1 MLDEEQLAEPD
12 FDQGNKSS
20 VSDDVPAARSGE
32 TPVSSSAEN
41 NNTSKNDV
49 KIKEDV
55 DKTIKI
61 EGDGPGDV
69 PTASSAEIE
78 VYTSVETDKTNGDA
92 KINEEADV
100 SIKNEGDRSGN
111 ADAEGSI
118 GEVVSNSATGTH
130 KSNVAKIKEDEE
142 EDDDDAAVDQTIKI
156 EGESEEVLK
165 TEESTIASGE
175 SSNNASVVASS
186 ESTPDAT
193 NVKNPQPPS
202 ASNSKKAK
210 GLPKLD
216 DTSASASTKQER
228 SDSLSNTS
236 TQERPH
242 TRSRTRSLS
251 SAVSSTVSSISGAS
265 GEGGERISRGPAKK
279 RHKARALFGKNNDT
293 ESGQDEK
300 AKSTATRRPRS
311 NTIDSFRA
319 AMDHQS
325 IDLPTSSIV
334 LPQIKQVTIVES
346 NNTTASPPSEH
357 FRSDTIDFLNS
368 SGFHTEMSAS
378 PSPRSRGD
386 TNDFLNNSGD
396 GISIGLDPIPVNVAS
411 SNNASTKAHDGDVA
425 IGKTPKKTNRTRASS
440 QSSGSISEGPL
451 RKRLKTRSLQFK
463 EDQEKSVGKAD
474 LELKDDIANDSDD
487 FRIRSNTF
495 EYSMEDALYGR
506 SRSDTLDFLTAA
518 VAGDMGHDL
527 DAASAAAAAYG
538 SSFAMHPISAP
549 SGASAMYHPRRP
561 RSNTI
566 DSTTSSLNS
575 TKLDFLV
582 SVAAED
588 NPLLKS
594 PDQKRD
600 RGDSSENVGRRP
612 RSNTLEIFSN
622 MAPPRE
628 RGDTVD
634 FLVGSNVE
642 VDGIPTLS
650 DANEN
655 STNVMDHL
663 QALCDEPKLG
673 PRGSGSKSTG
683 ILRKRRRSSSG
694 NADGSNPPLAK
705 AKFEEESKRKTRAQ
719 SIATLNTNFTLDT
732 AAQRLLSDSLN
743 AMSSEKRH
751 RLESWGGMSDISTGV
766 MEHHYSA
773 LKDSGLIDDIMAVAN
788 EIGEDSIDGK
798 RLRANS
804 GGSGSSV
811 QPKGRPRFDS
821 LASLSLASLS
831 DASVSLSGPKEH
843 KHVTTAKLDK
853 ESSSTTGNPSIV
865 VDFAAIAAGVDA
877 ANAAIEGLDLA
888 AITGPK
894 GTKTP
899 AASSKKAATDTRK
912 NSSAKPSAIASRTP
926 QSISTTKAVAG
937 PPSMY
942 MKNAQLPPKGIP
954 GKPHAPVP
962 STMPPKDMSEGSTPT
977 TKTPAPFPVT
987 SIKIPFVPIPKSTKT
1002 KEEMDAIMQRARA
1015 AAGYTPPTQAGAP
1028 PVKKVPPRKPPSTYT
1043 PYAKYGPNPAY
1054 TNTPGNQRGPHPP
1067 YNPSMPPHHYART
1080 KTPPSY
1086 VKARIPSST
1095 PKSSTLQS
1103 QQKWDDMFN
1112 YLVKFIEETRQE
1124 ATKNLPE
1131 EKRKAW
1137 VWDGNVPTNY
1147 KTKCGK
1153 ALGRWINNQRS
1164 AKSKGTLKDDREV
1177 RLVSTGLK
1185 WSVLTTNSWLDM
1197 LRELQIYVAE
1207 QTKDGRPW
1215 DGNVPTNYKIKS
1227 NTAADGADDDE
1238 KNLGR
1243 WINRQRSLFQA
1254 GKLKKE
1260 RQLDLERI
1268 GLKWSVLL
1276 TTSWTTMYDG
1286 LCAFVEARRK
1296 QSPNGIWDG
1305 DVPPNYK
1312 TNTNPPLSLGRWVHR
1327 QRSAQAKG
1335 QLKEDQ
1341 VQKLEMLG
1349 LKWFEG
1355 EELAQQSTPMS
1366 VTSSSTF
1373 IHQSAANQ
1381 LNGTEPDA
1389 VTSTSE
1395 C

>member
-1 MLDEEQLAEPD
+1 MLKRRQWQEPTIQSWVIVLASNL
-12 FDQGNKSS
+12 QQMS
-20 VSDDVPAARSGE
+20 ATCSGE
-32 TPVSSSAEN
+32 TSLSEN
-41 NNTSKNDV
+41 DRTSNDDV
-49 KIKEDV
+49 KIKE
-55 DKTIKI
+55 
-61 EGDGPGDV
+61 
-69 PTASSAEIE
+69 
-78 VYTSVETDKTNGDA
+78 
-92 KINEEADV
+92 
-100 SIKNEGDRSGN
+100 
-111 ADAEGSI
+111 
-118 GEVVSNSATGTH
+118 
-130 KSNVAKIKEDEE
+130 EDEE
-142 EDDDDAAVDQTIKI
+142 NVDKSIKV
-156 EGESEEVLK
+156 EADSEEILK
-165 TEESTIASGE
+165 TEEATIASKE

-193 NVKNPQPPS
+193 NVQNPQPTS
-202 ASNSKKAK
+202 ASSSNKAK
-210 GLPKLD
+210 GLPKLED
-216 DTSASASTKQER
+216 DTPASMKQER

-236 TQERPH
+236 TQDKPH

-251 SAVSSTVSSISGAS
+251 SAVSSTMSSISGAS
-265 GEGGERISRGPAKK
+265 GEAGERISRGPAKK
-279 RHKARALFGKNNDT
+279 RHKARALFGLNNDT
-293 ESGQDEK
+293 ESAQDEK
-300 AKSTATRRPRS
+300 TNATSTRRPRS

-325 IDLPTSSIV
+325 NDLPTSSIV

-346 NNTTASPPSEH
+346 NNTTASPPSER

-368 SGFHTEMSAS
+368 SGFHTTMSGS

-386 TNDFLNNSGD
+386 TIDFLNNSGD

-411 SNNASTKAHDGDVA
+411 ANNASTSAPHVDIAHK
-425 IGKTPKKTNRTRASS
+425 KTPKKTNRTRASS
-440 QSSGSISEGPL
+440 QSSGSTSEGPL
-451 RKRLKTRSLQFK
+451 RKRRRTRSLQFK
-463 EDQEKSVGKAD
+463 DTEKTTDDKAD
-474 LELKDDIANDSDD
+474 LEDNDVSANDSDD

-495 EYSMEDALYGR
+495 DYSMEDALYGR

-527 DAASAAAAAYG
+527 DAASAAAAGCG

-588 NPLLKS
+588 NSLLKS
-594 PDQKRD
+594 PEQKRE

-622 MAPPRE
+622 MAPPRD

-642 VDGIPTLS
+642 VAGIPTLPDS
-650 DANEN
+650 HEN
-655 STNVMDHL
+655 NTNVMDHL

-694 NADGSNPPLAK
+694 NADGGNPPPAK
-705 AKFEEESKRKTRAQ
+705 AKFDEETARRARAQ

-732 AAQRLLSDSLN
+732 AAQRLLSESLN
-743 AMSSEKRH
+743 AMNSGKRH
-751 RLESWGGMSDISTGV
+751 RLESWGGMSDISAGG
-766 MEHHYSA
+766 MENHYSA
-773 LKDSGLIDDIMAVAN
+773 LRDSGLIDDIMAVAN
-788 EIGEDSIDGK
+788 EIGEESIDGK

-804 GGSGSSV
+804 GGSGSSG
-811 QPKGRPRFDS
+811 QPKGRPRKY
-821 LASLSLASLS
+821 A
-831 DASVSLSGPKEH
+831 
-843 KHVTTAKLDK
+843 
-853 ESSSTTGNPSIV
+853 
-865 VDFAAIAAGVDA
+865 
-877 ANAAIEGLDLA
+877 
-888 AITGPK
+888 
-894 GTKTP
+894 
-899 AASSKKAATDTRK
+899 
-912 NSSAKPSAIASRTP
+912 SAKPPSIASRTP
-926 QSISTTKAVAG
+926 QSITTTKAVVG
-937 PPSMY
+937 PTPMY
-942 MKNAQLPPKGIP
+942 MKNALLPPKGIP
-954 GKPHAPVP
+954 GKPHVPVP
-962 STMPPKDMSEGSTPT
+962 STMPPKAVPPGSTAS
-977 TKTPAPFPVT
+977 TKPLTPFPVT

-1028 PVKKVPPRKPPSTYT
+1028 PPVKKVPPRKPPTTYT

-1054 TNTPGNQRGPHPP
+1054 GNTPANQRGPPPP
-1067 YNPSMPPHHYART
+1067 YNPSMPPHHYSRT

-1095 PKSSTLQS
+1095 PKPSTLQS

-1131 EKRKAW
+1131 EKKKTW

-1185 WSVLTTNSWLDM
+1185 WSVLTTNSWRDM
-1197 LRELQIYVAE
+1197 LRELQIYVTE

-1227 NTAADGADDDE
+1227 NTTAEGVDDEE

-1296 QSPNGIWDG
+1296 QSPSGVWDG

-1327 QRSAQAKG
+1327 QRSAQTKG
-1335 QLKEDQ
+1335 QLKDDQ

-1349 LKWFEG
+1349 LKWFEEG

-1373 IHQSAANQ
+1373 LHQSVGNQ
-1381 LNGTEPDA
+1381 LNGAAEPDA

>member
-1 MLDEEQLAEPD
+1 MLDGKQQTESHCEE
-12 FDQGNKSS
+12 GSKSG
-20 VSDDVPAARSGE
+20 VSDDVPAASSGE
-32 TPVSSSAEN
+32 TPVSSAE
-41 NNTSKNDV
+41 KNIASENKDV
-49 KIKEDV
+49 AEVKDNADNIKKEEDMSGDAPVAGSPEIIANSLVDIDKSNDDTKIKEADGS
-55 DKTIKI
+55 IKV
-61 EGDGPGDV
+61 EGDKSGSEADNIDDIPKN
-69 PTASSAEIE
+69 SSK
-78 VYTSVETDKTNGDA
+78 ETDKSSDDIIIEDTS
-92 KINEEADV
+92 ADEV
-100 SIKNEGDRSGN
+100 EVAIKVEGDS
-111 ADAEGSI
+111 
-118 GEVVSNSATGTH
+118 
-130 KSNVAKIKEDEE
+130 ED
-142 EDDDDAAVDQTIKI
+142 I
-156 EGESEEVLK
+156 LK
-165 TEESTIASGE
+165 TEEATVASGE
-175 SSNNASVVASS
+175 STNNASVVASS

-193 NVKNPQPPS
+193 NVQNPQPTS
-202 ASNSKKAK
+202 ASSSNKAK
-210 GLPKLD
+210 GLPKLKD
-216 DTSASASTKQER
+216 DTSASSSTKKGR
-228 SDSLSNTS
+228 SDSLLSNTS
-236 TQERPH
+236 TQDKPN

-251 SAVSSTVSSISGAS
+251 SGVSSTMSSISGAS

-293 ESGQDEK
+293 ESTQDDM
-300 AKSTATRRPRS
+300 ASATATRRPRS

-325 IDLPTSSIV
+325 IDLPTESIV

-346 NNTTASPPSEH
+346 NNTTASPPSER

-368 SGFHTEMSAS
+368 SGFHTTMSGS

-386 TNDFLNNSGD
+386 TIDFLNNSGD
-396 GISIGLDPIPVNVAS
+396 TLSIGLDPIPVNVGSANGAS
-411 SNNASTKAHDGDVA
+411 SKAHRGDLA
-425 IGKTPKKTNRTRASS
+425 NRKTPKKTNRTRASS
-440 QSSGSISEGPL
+440 QSSGSLSEGPL
-451 RKRLKTRSLQFK
+451 RKRHKTRSLSFK
-463 EDQEKSVGKAD
+463 DQEKTNDKVDPEG
-474 LELKDDIANDSDD
+474 KDDTANDSDD

-527 DAASAAAAAYG
+527 DAASAAAAGNG

-582 SVAAED
+582 SVAADD
-588 NPLLKS
+588 NPLLQS
-594 PDQKRD
+594 PGHKRE

-612 RSNTLEIFSN
+612 RSNTLEIFSD
-622 MAPPRE
+622 MATPRE

-634 FLVGSNVE
+634 FLVGTNVE
-642 VDGIPTLS
+642 VAGIPNLS
-650 DANEN
+650 DAHDSN
-655 STNVMDHL
+655 TNVMDHL

-673 PRGSGSKSTG
+673 HRGSGSKSTG

-694 NADGSNPPLAK
+694 NADVGNPPAAK
-705 AKFEEESKRKTRAQ
+705 AKFDEESMRKTRAQ
-719 SIATLNTNFTLDT
+719 SIATLGTNFTLDT
-732 AAQRLLSDSLN
+732 AAQKLLSESLN
-743 AMSSEKRH
+743 AMNSGKRH
-751 RLESWGGMSDISTGV
+751 RLESWGGMSDISLGG
-766 MEHHYSA
+766 MENHYSA

-798 RLRANS
+798 RIRANS
-804 GGSGSSV
+804 GGSGSSG
-811 QPKGRPRFDS
+811 QQLKGRPRFDS

-843 KHVTTAKLDK
+843 KIPAKSDK

-888 AITGPK
+888 AIMGPKGTK

-899 AASSKKAATDTRK
+899 AASSKKAATEARK
-912 NSSAKPSAIASRTP
+912 YASAKISANASRTP
-926 QSISTTKAVAG
+926 QSISTTKAVVM
-937 PPSMY
+937 PPQIY
-942 MKNAQLPPKGIP
+942 MKNAKLPPKGMP
-954 GKPHAPVP
+954 AKPHVPVP
-962 STMPPKDMSEGSTPT
+962 STMPPKAVPIGSTPN
-977 TKTPAPFPVT
+977 TKAPTPFPVT

-1015 AAGYTPPTQAGAP
+1015 AAGYTPPTHSGAAP
-1028 PVKKVPPRKPPSTYT
+1028 PVKKVPPRKPPTTYT

-1054 TNTPGNQRGPHPP
+1054 ANTPANQRGPPPP
-1067 YNPSMPPHHYART
+1067 YNPAMPPHHYSRT

-1095 PKSSTLQS
+1095 PKPSTLQS

-1124 ATKNLPE
+1124 ATKNLPD
-1131 EKRKAW
+1131 EKKKTW

-1185 WSVLTTNSWLDM
+1185 WSVLTTNSWRDM
-1197 LRELQIYVAE
+1197 LRELQIYVAD

-1227 NTAADGADDDE
+1227 NTPGGADDEE

-1296 QSPNGIWDG
+1296 QSPTGVWDG

-1341 VQKLEMLG
+1341 VEKLEVLG
-1349 LKWFEG
+1349 LKWFDEG
-1355 EELAQQSTPMS
+1355 EELAQQGTPMS
-1366 VTSSSTF
+1366 VTSSSTY
-1373 IHQSAANQ
+1373 IHRSAENQ
-1381 LNGTEPDA
+1381 LNGGVSGPET

>member
-1 MLDEEQLAEPD
+1 MLDGEQRTESHCDEGSKSAASDDAPAA
-12 FDQGNKSS
+12 SS
-20 VSDDVPAARSGE
+20 VE
-32 TPVSSSAEN
+32 TPVSSAEKNIASDN
-41 NNTSKNDV
+41 NIDAEV
-49 KIKEDV
+49 KDNADNVKKEEDV
-55 DKTIKI
+55 Q
-61 EGDGPGDV
+61 GDTPVAGSTV
-69 PTASSAEIE
+69 IIANSLE
-78 VYTSVETDKTNGDA
+78 ETDKSNDDA
-92 KINEEADV
+92 TIKEEADG
-100 SIKNEGDRSGN
+100 SIKVEGDRSDDAPKADNIDDIPMN
-111 ADAEGSI
+111 ASKESD
-118 GEVVSNSATGTH
+118 
-130 KSNVAKIKEDEE
+130 KSNDAIIED
-142 EDDDDAAVDQTIKI
+142 AVV
-156 EGESEEVLK
+156 EEVEVAIKLEGDSEDISK
-165 TEESTIASGE
+165 TEEATIASRE
-175 SSNNASVVASS
+175 STNNASVVASS

-193 NVKNPQPPS
+193 NVQNPQPPS
-202 ASNSKKAK
+202 ASSSSKAK
-210 GLPKLD
+210 GLPKLKD
-216 DTSASASTKQER
+216 GTSAPASMKQER
-228 SDSLSNTS
+228 SDSLSNAS
-236 TQERPH
+236 TQDKPN

-251 SAVSSTVSSISGAS
+251 SGVSSAMSSISGAS

-293 ESGQDEK
+293 GSTQDDM
-300 AKSTATRRPRS
+300 ASATATRRPRS

-325 IDLPTSSIV
+325 IDLPTESIV

-346 NNTTASPPSEH
+346 NNTTASPPSER
-357 FRSDTIDFLNS
+357 FRSETIDFLNS
-368 SGFHTEMSAS
+368 SGFHTTMSGS

-386 TNDFLNNSGD
+386 TIDFLNNSGD
-396 GISIGLDPIPVNVAS
+396 TLSIGLDPIPVNVATANGAS
-411 SNNASTKAHDGDVA
+411 SKARGGDIA
-425 IGKTPKKTNRTRASS
+425 HRKTPKKTNRTRASS
-440 QSSGSISEGPL
+440 QSSGSLSEGPL
-451 RKRLKTRSLQFK
+451 RKRHKTRSLQFK
-463 EDQEKSVGKAD
+463 SQEKTDDKIDSEG
-474 LELKDDIANDSDD
+474 KDDTANDSDD

-527 DAASAAAAAYG
+527 DAASAAAAGNG

-549 SGASAMYHPRRP
+549 SGASAMYYPRRP

-582 SVAAED
+582 SVAADD
-588 NPLLKS
+588 NPLLQS
-594 PDQKRD
+594 PGQKRE

-628 RGDTVD
+628 RGDAVD

-642 VDGIPTLS
+642 VAGIPNLS
-650 DANEN
+650 DAHEGN
-655 STNVMDHL
+655 TNVMDHL
-663 QALCDEPKLG
+663 QALCDEPKVG
-673 PRGSGSKSTG
+673 HRGSGSKSTG

-694 NADGSNPPLAK
+694 NADSGNPPAAK
-705 AKFEEESKRKTRAQ
+705 AKFDEESKRRTRAQ
-719 SIATLNTNFTLDT
+719 SIATLGTNFTLDT
-732 AAQRLLSDSLN
+732 AAQRLLSESLT
-743 AMSSEKRH
+743 AMNSGKRH
-751 RLESWGGMSDISTGV
+751 RLESWGGMSDISLGG
-766 MEHHYSA
+766 MENHYSA

-798 RLRANS
+798 RIRANS
-804 GGSGSSV
+804 GGSASSG
-811 QPKGRPRFDS
+811 QLKGRPRFDS
-821 LASLSLASLS
+821 IASLSLASLS

-843 KHVTTAKLDK
+843 KIPAKSDK
-853 ESSSTTGNPSIV
+853 ESASTTGNPSIV

-877 ANAAIEGLDLA
+877 ANAAIEGLDLT
-888 AITGPK
+888 AIMGPK

-899 AASSKKAATDTRK
+899 AASSKKAATEARK
-912 NSSAKPSAIASRTP
+912 YAGAKIPATASRTP
-926 QSISTTKAVAG
+926 QSISTTKAVVG
-937 PPSMY
+937 PPQIH
-942 MKNAQLPPKGIP
+942 MKNAKLPPKGIP
-954 GKPHAPVP
+954 AKPHVPVP
-962 STMPPKDMSEGSTPT
+962 STMPPKAVPIGSTPK
-977 TKTPAPFPVT
+977 TKAPAPFPVT

-1015 AAGYTPPTQAGAP
+1015 AAGYTPPTQAGAAP
-1028 PVKKVPPRKPPSTYT
+1028 PVKKVPPRKPPTTYT

-1054 TNTPGNQRGPHPP
+1054 ANTPANQRGPPPP
-1067 YNPSMPPHHYART
+1067 YNPAMPPHHYSRT

-1095 PKSSTLQS
+1095 PKPSTLQS

-1124 ATKNLPE
+1124 ATENMPE
-1131 EKRKAW
+1131 EKKKTW

-1185 WSVLTTNSWLDM
+1185 WSVLTTNSWRDM

-1227 NTAADGADDDE
+1227 NTSAGGADDEE

-1296 QSPNGIWDG
+1296 QSPTGVWDG

-1349 LKWFEG
+1349 LKWFDEG

-1366 VTSSSTF
+1366 VTSSSTY
-1373 IHQSAANQ
+1373 IHRSAENQ
-1381 LNGTEPDA
+1381 LNGAVSRPEA

>member
-1 MLDEEQLAEPD
+1 MLDVEQRSESHCD
-12 FDQGNKSS
+12 EGDKSGA
-20 VSDDVPAARSGE
+20 SDDVPASSSGE
-32 TPVSSSAEN
+32 TPVSSAEKN
-41 NNTSKNDV
+41 IASDNKNDAEV
-49 KIKEDV
+49 KDNADNVKKEED
-55 DKTIKI
+55 I
-61 EGDGPGDV
+61 PGDAPV
-69 PTASSAEIE
+69 ASSTEIIAN
-78 VYTSVETDKTNGDA
+78 TLADSDKSSD
-92 KINEEADV
+92 D
-100 SIKNEGDRSGN
+100 
-111 ADAEGSI
+111 
-118 GEVVSNSATGTH
+118 
-130 KSNVAKIKEDEE
+130 AKIKEEEADGSIKVEGDGSGPAENIDEIPMNSSKE
-142 EDDDDAAVDQTIKI
+142 TDKSNDAIIEKEVEVAIKVEGDSEDI
-156 EGESEEVLK
+156 LK
-165 TEESTIASGE
+165 TEEATIASGE
-175 SSNNASVVASS
+175 STNNASVVASS

-193 NVKNPQPPS
+193 NVQNPQPPS
-202 ASNSKKAK
+202 ASSSNKAK
-210 GLPKLD
+210 GLPKIKD
-216 DTSASASTKQER
+216 DTSTSASASMKKDR
-228 SDSLSNTS
+228 SDSLLSNTS
-236 TQERPH
+236 TQDKPN

-251 SAVSSTVSSISGAS
+251 SGVSSTMSSISGAS

-293 ESGQDEK
+293 ESTQDEK
-300 AKSTATRRPRS
+300 TSTSTTATRRPRS

-325 IDLPTSSIV
+325 IDLPTESIV

-346 NNTTASPPSEH
+346 NNTTASPPSGR

-368 SGFHTEMSAS
+368 SGFHTTMSGS

-386 TNDFLNNSGD
+386 TIDFLNNSGD
-396 GISIGLDPIPVNVAS
+396 TLSIGLDPIPVNVAPASGAS
-411 SNNASTKAHDGDVA
+411 SKAHGGDIA
-425 IGKTPKKTNRTRASS
+425 HRKTPKKTNRTRASS
-440 QSSGSISEGPL
+440 HSSGSLSEGPL
-451 RKRLKTRSLQFK
+451 RKRHKTRSLSFK
-463 EDQEKSVGKAD
+463 GHEKTDDKLDAEG
-474 LELKDDIANDSDD
+474 KDDTANDPDD

-495 EYSMEDALYGR
+495 EYSMEDAMYGR

-527 DAASAAAAAYG
+527 DAASAAAAGNG

-549 SGASAMYHPRRP
+549 SGASSMYHPRRP

-588 NPLLKS
+588 NALLQS
-594 PDQKRD
+594 PEQKRE

-612 RSNTLEIFSN
+612 RSNTLEIFSD

-642 VDGIPTLS
+642 VAGIPNLS
-650 DANEN
+650 DAHEGN
-655 STNVMDHL
+655 TNVMDHL

-673 PRGSGSKSTG
+673 HRGSGSKSTG

-694 NADGSNPPLAK
+694 NADIGNPPAAK
-705 AKFEEESKRKTRAQ
+705 AKFDEESKRRSRAQ
-719 SIATLNTNFTLDT
+719 SFATLGTNFTLDS
-732 AAQRLLSDSLN
+732 AAQRLLSESLN
-743 AMSSEKRH
+743 AMNSGKRH
-751 RLESWGGMSDISTGV
+751 RLESWGGMSDISLGE
-766 MEHHYSA
+766 MENHYSA

-798 RLRANS
+798 RIRANS
-804 GGSGSSV
+804 GGSGSNGQV
-811 QPKGRPRFDS
+811 KGRPRFDS

-843 KHVTTAKLDK
+843 KIPPKSGK
-853 ESSSTTGNPSIV
+853 ESASTSGNPSIV

-888 AITGPK
+888 AIMGPK

-899 AASSKKAATDTRK
+899 AASSKKAATEARK
-912 NSSAKPSAIASRTP
+912 YASAKIPANVSRTP
-926 QSISTTKAVAG
+926 QSISTTKAVVM
-937 PPSMY
+937 PPQIY
-942 MKNAQLPPKGIP
+942 MKNAKLPPKGIP
-954 GKPHAPVP
+954 AKPHVPVP
-962 STMPPKDMSEGSTPT
+962 STMPPKPVPGSTPN
-977 TKTPAPFPVT
+977 TKAPAPFPVT

-1015 AAGYTPPTQAGAP
+1015 AAGYTPPTQAGAAP
-1028 PVKKVPPRKPPSTYT
+1028 PVKKAPPRKPPTTYT

-1054 TNTPGNQRGPHPP
+1054 ANTPAHQRGPPPP
-1067 YNPSMPPHHYART
+1067 YNPAMPPHHYART

-1095 PKSSTLQS
+1095 PKPSTLQS

-1124 ATKNLPE
+1124 ATKNMPE
-1131 EKRKAW
+1131 EKKKTW

-1185 WSVLTTNSWLDM
+1185 WSVLTTNSWRDM

-1227 NTAADGADDDE
+1227 NTPGGGAEDEE

-1296 QSPNGIWDG
+1296 QSPTGVWDG

-1349 LKWFEG
+1349 LKWFDEG

-1366 VTSSSTF
+1366 VTSSSTY
-1373 IHQSAANQ
+1373 IHRSGENQ
-1381 LNGTEPDA
+1381 LNGAVSGPET

>member
-1 MLDEEQLAEPD
+1 MLDGEQREVPHCVEGCKAA
-12 FDQGNKSS
+12 
-20 VSDDVPAARSGE
+20 VSDDAPAVSCGE
-32 TPVSSSAEN
+32 TPANSLAEN
-41 NNTSKNDV
+41 NNTSNDDV
-49 KIKEDV
+49 KIKEQADE
-55 DKTIKI
+55 TIKN
-61 EGDGPGDV
+61 EGDVLDETPL
-69 PTASSAEIE
+69 ASSAEIPVHSSAE
-78 VYTSVETDKTNGDA
+78 IHKTNDDVKTKEKGEVDKSIKVEGDVSGDA
-92 KINEEADV
+92 PAACSGETSLSENDRTSNDDV
-100 SIKNEGDRSGN
+100 
-111 ADAEGSI
+111 
-118 GEVVSNSATGTH
+118 
-130 KSNVAKIKEDEE
+130 KIKEEDEE
-142 EDDDDAAVDQTIKI
+142 NVDKSIKV
-156 EGESEEVLK
+156 EADSEEILK
-165 TEESTIASGE
+165 TEEATIASKE

-193 NVKNPQPPS
+193 NVQNPQPTS
-202 ASNSKKAK
+202 ASSSNKAT
-210 GLPKLD
+210 GLPKLED
-216 DTSASASTKQER
+216 DTPASMKQER

-236 TQERPH
+236 TQDKPH

-251 SAVSSTVSSISGAS
+251 SAVSSTMSSISGAS
-265 GEGGERISRGPAKK
+265 GEAGERISRGPAKK
-279 RHKARALFGKNNDT
+279 RHKARALFGLNNDT
-293 ESGQDEK
+293 ESAQDEK
-300 AKSTATRRPRS
+300 TNATSTRRPRS

-325 IDLPTSSIV
+325 NDLPTSSIV

-346 NNTTASPPSEH
+346 NNTTASPPSER

-368 SGFHTEMSAS
+368 SGFHTTMSGS

-386 TNDFLNNSGD
+386 TIDFLNNSGD

-411 SNNASTKAHDGDVA
+411 ANNASTSAPHVDIAHK
-425 IGKTPKKTNRTRASS
+425 KTPKKTNRTRASS
-440 QSSGSISEGPL
+440 QSSGSTSEGPL
-451 RKRLKTRSLQFK
+451 RKRRRTRSLQFK
-463 EDQEKSVGKAD
+463 DTEKTTDDKAD
-474 LELKDDIANDSDD
+474 LEDNDVSANDSDD

-495 EYSMEDALYGR
+495 DYSMEDALYGR

-527 DAASAAAAAYG
+527 DAASAAAAGCG

-588 NPLLKS
+588 NSLLKS
-594 PDQKRD
+594 PEQKRE

-622 MAPPRE
+622 MAPPRD

-642 VDGIPTLS
+642 VAGIPTLPDS
-650 DANEN
+650 HEHN
-655 STNVMDHL
+655 TNVMDHL

-694 NADGSNPPLAK
+694 NADGGNPPSAK
-705 AKFEEESKRKTRAQ
+705 AKFDEETARRARAQ

-732 AAQRLLSDSLN
+732 AAQRLLSESLN
-743 AMSSEKRH
+743 AMNSGKRH
-751 RLESWGGMSDISTGV
+751 RLESWGGMSDISAGG
-766 MEHHYSA
+766 MENHYSA
-773 LKDSGLIDDIMAVAN
+773 LRDSGLIDDIMAVAN
-788 EIGEDSIDGK
+788 EIGEESIDGK

-804 GGSGSSV
+804 GGSGSSG

-831 DASVSLSGPKEH
+831 DASVSLTGPKDH
-843 KHVTTAKLDK
+843 KHVTTVKSDK
-853 ESSSTTGNPSIV
+853 ESASTTGNPSIV

-877 ANAAIEGLDLA
+877 ANAAIEGLDLT
-888 AITGPK
+888 AIMGPK
-894 GTKTP
+894 GTQTP
-899 AASSKKAATDTRK
+899 AASSKKAATTDVRK
-912 NSSAKPSAIASRTP
+912 YASAKPPSIASRTP
-926 QSISTTKAVAG
+926 QSITTTKAVVG
-937 PPSMY
+937 PTPMY
-942 MKNAQLPPKGIP
+942 MKNALLPPKGIP
-954 GKPHAPVP
+954 GKPHVPVP
-962 STMPPKDMSEGSTPT
+962 STMPPKAVPPGSTAS
-977 TKTPAPFPVT
+977 TKPLTPFPVT

-1028 PVKKVPPRKPPSTYT
+1028 PPVKKVPPRKPPTTYT

-1054 TNTPGNQRGPHPP
+1054 GNTPANQRGPPPP
-1067 YNPSMPPHHYART
+1067 YNPSMPPHHYSRT

-1095 PKSSTLQS
+1095 PKPSTLQS

-1131 EKRKAW
+1131 EKKKTW

-1185 WSVLTTNSWLDM
+1185 WSVLTTNSWRDM
-1197 LRELQIYVAE
+1197 LRELQIYVTE

-1227 NTAADGADDDE
+1227 NTTAEGVDDEE

-1296 QSPNGIWDG
+1296 QSPSGVWDG

-1335 QLKEDQ
+1335 QLKDDQ

-1349 LKWFEG
+1349 LKWFEEG

-1373 IHQSAANQ
+1373 LHQSVGNQ
-1381 LNGTEPDA
+1381 LNGAAEPDA